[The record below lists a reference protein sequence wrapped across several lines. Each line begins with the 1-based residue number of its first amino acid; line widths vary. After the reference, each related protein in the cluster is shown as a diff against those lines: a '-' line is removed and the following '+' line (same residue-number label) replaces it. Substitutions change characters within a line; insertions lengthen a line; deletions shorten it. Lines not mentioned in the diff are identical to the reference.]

1 MSRRPARCTEADL
14 KRAVKAVLAA
24 GARATIRVDPDGTI
38 QIDAVPVP
46 KLVGANSP
54 KRRIAL

>member
-14 KRAVKAVLAA
+14 KRAVKAIMAHGNRVVVEIPAE
-24 GARATIRVDPDGTI
+24 GPIRVF
-38 QIDAVPVP
+38 AEPVNP
-46 KLVGANSP
+46 IEPSPP

>member
-14 KRAVKAVLAA
+14 KRAIKAALSA
-24 GARATIRVDPDGTI
+24 GTRVVIEIPMTGPIRVIAEP
-38 QIDAVPVP
+38 AP
-46 KLVGANSP
+46 ANNNAPP